1 MSVTPEARK
10 AVWDKIQ
17 ALFYEQVPAMKVGD
31 AYAYDIASPKVKGFA
46 KTPTTGRASG
56 ACPSSS
62 AHPPGFIGL
71 GGAPRTCRPGHL
83 VEPYIRRRPTVRMWS
98 FVLKRA
104 GATFVTLVAASVL
117 IFAFIHLV
125 PGDPI
130 YVLLGDTATPE
141 QVDLVRHQLGLDQP
155 IVLQYLLWAGKALTG
170 DLGRSIFFQAP
181 VLSVIADGAETSLLL
196 ATITM
201 IWVVLIGVPIG
212 MVAAMRQGSW
222 LDQSLSGVAMLM
234 ASVPT
239 FWVGLYLI
247 LIFAAWLGWLP
258 SSGYPS
264 IFEAG
269 GLANLRYLLLPS
281 LTLAAPN
288 AALILRLTRASML
301 DVSREDYVRTA
312 RAKGIRPWQV
322 VRRHILRNA
331 LLAVVSAFGFTFA
344 ALISEAVV
352 TETVFALPGIGR
364 LVVQSILR
372 RDYPVIQ
379 GIILVIVVLYLA
391 INLIVDLSYRML
403 DPRVELE

>member
-1 MSVTPEARK
+1 MWSY
-10 AVWDKIQ
+10 
-17 ALFYEQVPAMKVGD
+17 ALK
-31 AYAYDIASPKVKGFA
+31 
-46 KTPTTGRASG
+46 R
-56 ACPSSS
+56 
-62 AHPPGFIGL
+62 
-71 GGAPRTCRPGHL
+71 GGAT
-83 VEPYIRRRPTVRMWS
+83 
-98 FVLKRA
+98 A
-104 GATFVTLVAASVL
+104 VTLVAASVV
-117 IFAFIHLV
+117 IFAFIHLI

-130 YVLLGDTATPE
+130 YVLLGDTATPD
-141 QVDLVRHQLGLDQP
+141 QVDALRRQLGLDQP
-155 IVLQYLLWAGKALTG
+155 IVIQYLRWAGQALSG

-181 VLSVIADGAETSLLL
+181 VLSVIADGAETSVLL
-196 ATITM
+196 ASITM

-212 MVAAMRQGSW
+212 TIAAMRHGSW
-222 LDQSLSGVAMLM
+222 LDQGLSGAAMLM

-247 LIFAAWLGWLP
+247 LIFAARLGWLP

-264 IFEAG
+264 IFEG
-269 GLANLRYLLLPS
+269 GIANLRYLILPS

-331 LLAVVSAFGFTFA
+331 LLTIVSAFGFTFA
-344 ALISEAVV
+344 ALLSEAVV

-379 GIILVIVVLYLA
+379 GVILVIVVLYLA
-391 INLIVDLSYRML
+391 INLIVDLSYRLL
-403 DPRVELE
+403 DPRVELQ

>member
-1 MSVTPEARK
+1 MWT
-10 AVWDKIQ
+10 
-17 ALFYEQVPAMKVGD
+17 
-31 AYAYDIASPKVKGFA
+31 YA
-46 KTPTTGRASG
+46 
-56 ACPSSS
+56 
-62 AHPPGFIGL
+62 
-71 GGAPRTCRPGHL
+71 
-83 VEPYIRRRPTVRMWS
+83 
-98 FVLKRA
+98 LKRA
-104 GATFVTLVAASVL
+104 GTTAVTLLAASVL
-117 IFAFIHLV
+117 IFAFIHII

-130 YVLLGDTATPE
+130 YVLLGDTATPD
-141 QVDLVRHQLGLDQP
+141 QIHALRHQLGLDQP
-155 IVLQYLLWAGKALTG
+155 IILQYLTWVGHVLEG

-181 VLSVIADGAETSLLL
+181 VLSVIADGAETSVLL
-196 ATITM
+196 ATMTM
-201 IWVVLIGVPIG
+201 IWVTIIGVPIG
-212 MVAAMRQGSW
+212 MVAAVRHGTW
-222 LDQSLSGVAMLM
+222 LDQGLSGAAMLM

-247 LIFAAWLGWLP
+247 LVFAAWLGWFP

-264 IFEAG
+264 IFEG
-269 GLANLRYLLLPS
+269 GIVNLRYLVLPS

-331 LLAVVSAFGFTFA
+331 LLTVVSAFGFTFA
-344 ALISEAVV
+344 ALLSEAVV

-379 GIILVIVVLYLA
+379 GVILVIVVVYLL
-391 INLIVDLSYRML
+391 INLLVDLSYRLL
-403 DPRVELE
+403 DPRVELQ

>member
-1 MSVTPEARK
+1 MWSY
-10 AVWDKIQ
+10 
-17 ALFYEQVPAMKVGD
+17 ALK
-31 AYAYDIASPKVKGFA
+31 
-46 KTPTTGRASG
+46 R
-56 ACPSSS
+56 
-62 AHPPGFIGL
+62 
-71 GGAPRTCRPGHL
+71 GGAT
-83 VEPYIRRRPTVRMWS
+83 
-98 FVLKRA
+98 A
-104 GATFVTLVAASVL
+104 VTLAAASV
-117 IFAFIHLV
+117 IVFAFIHLV

-130 YVLLGDTATPE
+130 YVLLGDMATPD
-141 QVDLVRHQLGLDQP
+141 QVDALRRDLGLDQP
-155 IVLQYLLWAGKALTG
+155 IIVQYLRWAGKALTG

-181 VLSVIADGAETSLLL
+181 VLSVIADGAETSMLL
-196 ATITM
+196 ASMTM
-201 IWVVLIGVPIG
+201 VWVTLIGLPIG
-212 MVAAMRQGSW
+212 MIAAVRHGTW
-222 LDQSLSGVAMLM
+222 LDQGLSGAAMLM

-264 IFEAG
+264 VFEG
-269 GLANLRYLLLPS
+269 GIVNLRYLILPS

-331 LLAVVSAFGFTFA
+331 LLPIVAAFGFTFA
-344 ALISEAVV
+344 ALLSEAVV

-379 GIILVIVVLYLA
+379 GVILVIVVLYLA
-391 INLIVDLSYRML
+391 INLMVDLSYRLL
-403 DPRVELE
+403 DPRVELQ

>member
-1 MSVTPEARK
+1 
-10 AVWDKIQ
+10 
-17 ALFYEQVPAMKVGD
+17 
-31 AYAYDIASPKVKGFA
+31 
-46 KTPTTGRASG
+46 
-56 ACPSSS
+56 
-62 AHPPGFIGL
+62 
-71 GGAPRTCRPGHL
+71 
-83 VEPYIRRRPTVRMWS
+83 MWS
-98 FVLKRA
+98 YALKRA
-104 GATFVTLVAASVL
+104 GATAVTLIAASVL
-117 IFAFIHLV
+117 VFAFIHLV

-130 YVLLGDTATPE
+130 YVLLGDTATPD
-141 QVDLVRHQLGLDQP
+141 QVDALRHELGLDQP
-155 IVLQYLLWAGKALTG
+155 IIVQYFWWVGNALTG
-170 DLGRSIFFQAP
+170 NLGQSIFFQAP
-181 VLSVIADGAETSLLL
+181 VLSVIADGAETSFLL

-201 IWVVLIGVPIG
+201 VWIVIIGVPIG
-212 MVAAMRQGSW
+212 MIAAMRQGSW

-264 IFEAG
+264 IFEEG
-269 GLANLRYLLLPS
+269 GLSNLRYLILPS

-288 AALILRLTRASML
+288 AALILRLTRSSML

-322 VRRHILRNA
+322 VRKHIFRNA

-391 INLIVDLSYRML
+391 INLIVDLSYRLL